1 MIKRIFFDVGGVLG
15 ASALEFS
22 YFNLSSNGKNIS
34 KDRLRNLFYDRRLTT
49 CPDGALKNLLSNE
62 FKDLGLMQEDVLNTF
77 EQLPIYKENLDIVR
91 QVKEKGIAIGI
102 ISDQFAESALI
113 LERRIP
119 NFLELFNPVLFSSH
133 IGCTKSSKEIFYSAM
148 GLVEYSFENELLMVD
163 DNKQNLDIAR
173 SLGWSVLLYK
183 HPQSLKE
190 ELLKLGV
197 L

>member
-1 MIKRIFFDVGGVLG
+1 
-15 ASALEFS
+15 
-22 YFNLSSNGKNIS
+22 
-34 KDRLRNLFYDRRLTT
+34 
-49 CPDGALKNLLSNE
+49 
-62 FKDLGLMQEDVLNTF
+62 MQEDVLDAF
-77 EQLPIYKENLDIVR
+77 EQLPIYKENLNIVK
-91 QVKEKGIAIGI
+91 QVKEKGIATGI

-119 NFLELFNPVLFSSH
+119 NFLELFNPALFSSH
-133 IGCTKSSKEIFYSAM
+133 IGCTKSSKEIFYAAM

-163 DNKQNLDIAR
+163 DNKLNLDIAR